1 MSAKKE
7 KTSRKPDAED
17 KKEYFKAKNE
27 SRITLKFTP
36 SEMTLFEKL
45 MSDLNAVNKSA
56 VIKYKLFG
64 FEPEKVLADKIKDQ
78 DEEAILFAIKN
89 EIAQLNA
96 NFSYIRHRYDKDM
109 RVLYRE
115 EGVDMKKWTSATN
128 RWHAEASVRMDTVI
142 ELLTRIAKALGVDF
156 FSTDTLKSNGF
167 VDINSGE
174 ENDRANQI
182 AEELYNQR
190 YNEGRTD
197 LK

>member
-1 MSAKKE
+1 MKK
-7 KTSRKPDAED
+7 KKNTRTPDKED
-17 KKEYFKAKNE
+17 KAKYFQVADFYTVKIKLN
-27 SRITLKFTP
+27 ST
-36 SEMTLFEKL
+36 EMTLFEKL
-45 MSDLNAVNKSA
+45 MSDLHATNKSA
-56 VIKYKLFG
+56 VIRYKLFG
-64 FEPEKVLADKIKDQ
+64 LKPEKVLANKIKGQ
-78 DEEAILFAIKN
+78 DEETILLAIKN
-89 EIAQLNA
+89 EISLLNA

-182 AEELYNQR
+182 AQELYNQR